1 MFIAYT
7 AYNTEIEN
15 IRFQNIITEEFPVHY
30 RARSPTLDVLEG
42 KSLELRSRVSSNEG
56 KTKIHWDQIRRAVRE
71 LAASG
76 VQEISLRKAA
86 VLMETLSSHLH
97 PSSQRV
103 TFTRNTR
110 SEVIYYVNE
119 LRATRLIEDE
129 PFFSS
134 ALPNKTLLVTPL
146 NKYEVHQIWLDSS
159 KRLSG
164 FPLITFADTLV
175 KLGRVHALEGITAL
189 DIK

>member
-1 MFIAYT
+1 
-7 AYNTEIEN
+7 
-15 IRFQNIITEEFPVHY
+15 
-30 RARSPTLDVLEG
+30 ARSPTLDVLEG
-42 KSLELRSRVSSNEG
+42 KLLEIRTRISSYEGSVELHWAQKPGCFWYSR
-56 KTKIHWDQIRRAVRE
+56 
-71 LAASG
+71 
-76 VQEISLRKAA
+76 ISLRKVA

-129 PFFSS
+129 TFFSS
-134 ALPNKTLLVTPL
+134 AFANKTLLVTPL

-164 FPLITFADTLV
+164 FPLITFADTLI
-175 KLGRVHALEGITAL
+175 KLRRVHAKGEVLL
-189 DIK
+189 R